1 MAGLLTMLCI
11 ASVSGPLTD
20 STRMQLTDL
29 PTFQAAAIALAHDEN
44 PYDHAVLVK
53 TMTVPHGRFRIYPY
67 VYTPLLAAMLG
78 PVASLS
84 TAHLQTAW
92 LLALCAA
99 AGMLV
104 TLSLR
109 LLRESSFAGARV
121 AVWMASRPPWQELL
135 LAVGILVVMPFH
147 TAFMNG
153 QIEAVTA
160 LGVVGTLL
168 LLAHGRTI
176 PAGILFAAVLVTK
189 HASIVLVLY
198 FVIRGEWRFI
208 GIVAIAAV
216 VMVLGSTFLIGVRPW
231 LDFLAF
237 VRTFDAATAASWNLP
252 VDGSYNLSIPG
263 LLSRMV
269 IPASTAMK
277 TLPLVLVL
285 ALGTVV
291 WVFRR
296 TLAGLTPALVYAAV
310 ALSAS
315 LIMPYTWSHHTL
327 YALPGIVVLCVLPV
341 TGRMTNAYRL
351 LLPCAVALIFWS
363 IPGMMI
369 DGHLR
374 GLLGLTSAAPMAT
387 FVTTGMVGLTVL
399 CIIVALRQQTSTIPL
414 PS

>member
-1 MAGLLTMLCI
+1 MLCI
-11 ASVSGPLTD
+11 ASVYGPLTD

-29 PTFQAAAIALAHDEN
+29 PTFHAAAIALAHDKN
-44 PYDHAVLVK
+44 PYDHAVLVH
-53 TMTVPHGRFRIYPY
+53 TTTVPHDRFRIYPY
-67 VYTPLLAAMLG
+67 VYTPMLATMLR
-78 PVASLS
+78 PVAFLS
-84 TAHLQTAW
+84 IAQLQTVW

-104 TLSLR
+104 TLSLH
-109 LLRESSFAGARV
+109 LLREPSFAGERV
-121 AVWMASRPPWQELL
+121 AAWMASRPPWQELL
-135 LAVGILVVMPFH
+135 LAIGILVVMPFH

-168 LLAHGRTI
+168 LLTHGRTL

-198 FVIRGEWRFI
+198 FIIRGEWRFI
-208 GIVAIAAV
+208 GIAAISAIIMLLGSMAV
-216 VMVLGSTFLIGVRPW
+216 VGTGPW
-231 LDFLAF
+231 LDFLTF
-237 VRTFDAATAASWNLP
+237 VRTFDATTAASWNLP
-252 VDGSYNLSIPG
+252 VDSSYNLSVPG
-263 LLSRMV
+263 LLSRTM

-277 TLPLVLVL
+277 MVPLVLMCTFGMAVL
-285 ALGTVV
+285 
-291 WVFRR
+291 VFRR

-341 TGRMTNAYRL
+341 AGRATSSYRL
-351 LLPCAVALIFWS
+351 LLPCAVALVFWS

-369 DGHLR
+369 DDYFR
-374 GLLGLTSAAPMAT
+374 TPLGLTSAAPMAT

-399 CIIVALRQQTSTIPL
+399 CIIVALRQQTSTTPL